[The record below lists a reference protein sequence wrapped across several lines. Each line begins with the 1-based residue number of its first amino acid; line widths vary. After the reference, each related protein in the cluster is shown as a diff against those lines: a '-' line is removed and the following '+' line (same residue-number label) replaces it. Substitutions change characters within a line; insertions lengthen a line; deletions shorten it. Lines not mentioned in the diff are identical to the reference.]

1 MVPVSDNQ
9 EIFSD
14 LNDENP
20 QYSGNQLI
28 VEILDKTEQPDDQ
41 AIQFNFKDLAEDM
54 NATDVNHQE
63 PTHFTSP
70 EQLAEQAPL
79 VKVAE
84 SSVSVHQL
92 QGTMRVIPNKKA

>member
-1 MVPVSDNQ
+1 MHELFGGAFSVQKFPVSYRDVSDIVPVSDNQ

-14 LNDENP
+14 LNEENP

-28 VEILDKTEQPDDQ
+28 VEILDKIEQPDDQ

-63 PTHFTSP
+63 PMHFTSP
-70 EQLAEQAPL
+70 E
-79 VKVAE
+79 
-84 SSVSVHQL
+84 
-92 QGTMRVIPNKKA
+92 